1 MLRIIFFGM
10 NGEFSLIALRAL
22 LTRGANVVGVLTFDA
37 AAPADSARRL
47 HPEPVSDIPL
57 LPRTPLN
64 IIALAFEN
72 HIPVF
77 SISSFTSPNFLSQLN
92 PDLIVVACFPKLFPS
107 SWLAIPKLGCLNL
120 HPSLLPNYRGIA
132 PMFWQFYY
140 GETHSGVTLH
150 FMDAGADTGDIV
162 AQAEVK
168 FLDGITSRE
177 ADRLTAN
184 AGAELLIEALNQNP
198 ITRKPQL
205 VGAIYPIATM
215 PQQKDRLIPTTWS
228 ARRAFNFIRGA
239 DEWGPFEIEL
249 NGERI
254 KVREALRF
262 TFGERMD
269 EAIQEKGGETKI
281 QFVDGVVV
289 LRSDL

>member
-1 MLRIIFFGM
+1 M

-22 LTRGANVVGVLTFDA
+22 LTRGANVIGVVTFDA
-37 AAPADSARRL
+37 AAPADTARRL

-57 LPRTPLN
+57 FPRTPLN

-72 HIPVF
+72 HIPAF
-77 SISSFTSPNFLSQLN
+77 SLSSFSFPNFLSQLN

-140 GETHSGVTLH
+140 GETRTGVTLH
-150 FMDAGADTGDIV
+150 FMDAGTDTGDIV
-162 AQAEVK
+162 DHAEVK
-168 FLDGITSRE
+168 FPDGITSRE

-184 AGAELLIEALNQNP
+184 TGAELLISALDQNP
-198 ITRKPQL
+198 IPRQPQP

-215 PQQKDRLIPTTWS
+215 PQRKDRLIPTSWS

-239 DEWGPFEIEL
+239 DEWGPFEIDA
-249 NGERI
+249 NGKRI
-254 KVREALRF
+254 KVREALSF
-262 TFGERMD
+262 MLEEQM
-269 EAIQEKGGETKI
+269 ENAIEEKGGEMKI
-281 QFVDGVVV
+281 QFADGVVV
-289 LRSDL
+289 VRFY

>member
-1 MLRIIFFGM
+1 
-10 NGEFSLIALRAL
+10 LIALRAM

-37 AAPADSARRL
+37 AAPADTARRL

-92 PDLIVVACFPKLFPS
+92 PDLIVVACFPKLLPS

-140 GETHSGVTLH
+140 GETHTGVTLH
-150 FMDAGADTGDIV
+150 FMDESADTGDIV
-162 AQAEVK
+162 AQREIK
-168 FLDGITSRE
+168 FPDGITSGE
-177 ADRLTAN
+177 ADRLTAY
-184 AGAELLIEALNQNP
+184 AGAELLIDALNQNP
-198 ITRKPQL
+198 IPRKPQAV
-205 VGAIYPIATM
+205 VGATLAVAPIWATASWATARVA
-215 PQQKDRLIPTTWS
+215 PTPKQKDRLIPTTWS

-239 DEWGPFEIEL
+239 DEWGPFGIEL
-249 NGERI
+249 NGERVR
-254 KVREALRF
+254 VREALSY
-262 TFGERMD
+262 TLGERM
-269 EAIQEKGGETKI
+269 EKAIEKKNGEMKI
-281 QFVDGVVV
+281 QFADGVVV
-289 LRSDL
+289 VRSY

>member
-1 MLRIIFFGM
+1 M
-10 NGEFSLIALRAL
+10 IALRAL
-22 LTRGANVVGVLTFDA
+22 LTRGANVVGVVTFNA
-37 AAPADSARRL
+37 TAPTDTVRRL

-72 HIPVF
+72 HIPAF
-77 SISSFTSPNFLSQLN
+77 SLSSFTSPAFLSQLN
-92 PDLIVVACFPKLFPS
+92 PDLIVVACFPKLLPS

-140 GETHSGVTLH
+140 GETRTGVTLH

-162 AQAEVK
+162 DQAEVK
-168 FLDGITSRE
+168 FPDGITSRE
-177 ADRLTAN
+177 ADHLTAY
-184 AGAELLIEALNQNP
+184 AGAELLIGSLNQIP
-198 ITRKPQL
+198 TPRQPQIV
-205 VGAIYPIATM
+205 VGATLAVAPIWATARIA
-215 PQQKDRLIPTTWS
+215 PTPKPKDRLIPTSWS

-239 DEWGPFEIEL
+239 DEWGPFEIDV
-249 NGERI
+249 NGKRM
-254 KVREALRF
+254 KVREALNF

-269 EAIQEKGGETKI
+269 EAIQEKGGEIKI
-281 QFVDGVVV
+281 QFADGVVV
-289 LRSDL
+289 VRFY